1 MLLATILI
9 AWTGVCAQQPPVD
22 FKARPVISLAV
33 GGNAVAFGKQGAE
46 WGPTYSAM
54 IGVGLEMS
62 HKTRWTITP
71 RVGLTTDA
79 ISTTFQ
85 GSRLEGRRV
94 VDHTSKITK
103 RYWGAMVG
111 VEYDYA
117 ITLRWFVGG
126 AVSLAFAEVY
136 DWTIDRTSMPQPKPT
151 SITMEEELDGMGG
164 IIPFLCP
171 QLVCGYAYNERF
183 KFRCIMSYG
192 IGAEGNG
199 WTYSFPRES
208 TCSIEFS
215 VQWALR

>member
-1 MLLATILI
+1 MRQTLLAAILI
-9 AWTGVCAQQPPVD
+9 AWTGVRAQQQPVS
-22 FKARPVISLAV
+22 FKARPAISLAV
-33 GGNAVAFGKQGAE
+33 GGNAVAFGMQGAE
-46 WGPTYSAM
+46 WGPTYRAM

-62 HKTRWTITP
+62 HKTRGTITP

-85 GSRLEGRRV
+85 GSI
-94 VDHTSKITK
+94 VDHTARITK
-103 RYWGAMVG
+103 RYWGAMVE

-117 ITLRWFVGG
+117 ITPRWFVGG

-192 IGAEGNG
+192 IGVEGNG
-199 WTYSFPRES
+199 WTFVFPRES
-208 TCSIEFS
+208 TYGIEFS
-215 VQWALR
+215 VQWAFR